1 MSAAFRPFVNTF
13 NYLVCEEANVQ
24 RQSAHERPIVF
35 FSLLVGF
42 VGPAAVIGVPR
53 VRASYGWKPA
63 ERIPVTYPRTYAFL
77 TQCPTGRGSR

>member
-13 NYLVCEEANVQ
+13 NYL
-24 RQSAHERPIVF
+24 SAHERPIVF

-42 VGPAAVIGVPR
+42 VGPTAVIGVPR

-63 ERIPVTYPRTYAFL
+63 ERIPVTYPLPDR
-77 TQCPTGRGSR
+77 PREPVTGYDDE